1 MRLTNSLMVKKSAA
15 CDLTRCYTT
24 MLCLRSGIL
33 SNNPPPPTFLF
44 LQMFFMN
51 ADSSTTEPLM
61 SFHKPKDPWV
71 WRSSQSSLPS
81 ELGNIGH
88 ICVQHLAT
96 FLWYDKTMA
105 IMYCRIFQITKLH
118 PNAWSVSLLDTLAL
132 CCSVRHLLKL
142 YRILCIM

>member
-1 MRLTNSLMVKKSAA
+1 MRLTNSLTVRKV
-15 CDLTRCYTT
+15 LHVILQGVTR
-24 MLCLRSGIL
+24 LCCVYGVVSCLIL
-33 SNNPPPPTFLF
+33 APFLF

-61 SFHKPKDPWV
+61 SFRKPKDPWA

-96 FLWYDKTMA
+96 FLLYDKTMA